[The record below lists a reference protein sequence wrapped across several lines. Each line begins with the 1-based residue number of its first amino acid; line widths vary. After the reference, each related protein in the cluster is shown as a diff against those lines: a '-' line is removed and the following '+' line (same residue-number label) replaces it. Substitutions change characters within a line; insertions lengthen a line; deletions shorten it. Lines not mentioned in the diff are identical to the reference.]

1 MYTFCWQNSFDSITI
16 RMKGCLVLIFE
27 IIIVI
32 IITIIIIIIII
43 GILPCLLL
51 TLLLFIVTGFVPRL

>member
-32 IITIIIIIIII
+32 IITIIIIII